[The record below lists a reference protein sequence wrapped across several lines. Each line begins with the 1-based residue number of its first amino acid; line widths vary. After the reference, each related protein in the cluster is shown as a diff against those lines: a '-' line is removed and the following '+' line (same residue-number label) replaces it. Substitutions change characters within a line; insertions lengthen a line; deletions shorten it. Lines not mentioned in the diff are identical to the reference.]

1 MLTIALPKGRIAED
15 TLKIFE
21 KIFEKRFAFDNRK
34 LILDTDNFRFLL
46 VRNQDVPTYVSY
58 QAADVGVVGLDVL
71 EEQES
76 DLIRLL
82 DLGIGKCEICIG
94 LPDNKELDF
103 SLPEI
108 KIATK
113 LENITRK
120 YFSSKA
126 IPVNII
132 KLYGSIE
139 LAPLVGLADI
149 IVDLVETGDTMRQNG
164 LKIAE
169 TISHSSAHL
178 VCNKNSF
185 ILKKEEILALYTSI
199 KEAYPIL

>member
-21 KIFEKRFAFDNRK
+21 KIFKKQFTFDDRK
-34 LILDTDNFRFLL
+34 LILQVGKFKFLL
-46 VRNQDVPTYVSY
+46 VRNQDIPTYVLH

-76 DLIRLL
+76 NLIRLL
-82 DLGIGKCEICIG
+82 DLGIGKCRVCIG
-94 LPDNKELDF
+94 VLKNKKLDF

-113 LENITRK
+113 MENITRN
-120 YFSSKA
+120 YFYSKA
-126 IPVNII
+126 IPVNIV

-139 LAPLVGLADI
+139 LAPLVGLADA
-149 IVDLVETGDTMRQNG
+149 IVDLVETGNTMKQNG
-164 LKIAE
+164 LEIVE
-169 TISHSSAHL
+169 TISYSSAHL

-185 ILKKEEILALYTSI
+185 IVKKEEILSLYTSI
-199 KEAYPIL
+199 KEIIC

>member
-21 KIFEKRFAFDNRK
+21 KTFKKPFIFDDRK
-34 LILDTDNFRFLL
+34 LILHEGNFKFLL
-46 VRNQDVPTYVSY
+46 VRSQDVPAYVLH
-58 QAADVGVVGLDVL
+58 QAADMGVAGLDVL
-71 EEQES
+71 EEQEAN
-76 DLIRLL
+76 LTRLL
-82 DLGIGKCEICIG
+82 DLGVGKCKICIG
-94 LPDNKELDF
+94 VPKNRKLDF

-113 LENITRK
+113 MENITRN

-126 IPVNII
+126 ISVNII

-139 LAPLVGLADI
+139 LAPLVGLADA
-149 IVDLVETGDTMRQNG
+149 IVDLVETGSTMEQNG
-164 LKIAE
+164 LEIAE
-169 TISHSSAHL
+169 VISRSSAHL

-185 ILKKEEILALYTSI
+185 ISKKEEILALYTSI
-199 KEAYPIL
+199 KEAIC